1 MGDAVEDAWDSVTGA
16 VDDVWS
22 GFEHTI
28 TSERHLL
35 NGDFEDFIDDA
46 AGGNTIWGQLWRR
59 AGGTEH
65 WENALGG
72 MSGMFGGGAGGSGG
86 YDLSSVNA
94 DTSVG
99 SKCSGKAKEKE
110 ADTTAVP
117 AVAKSVS
124 EDAANAVA
132 AQNTARKRARGILS
146 TYTRYEG
153 GDGSDGKTKLGE

>member
-1 MGDAVEDAWDSVTGA
+1 MGDAIEDAWDWVEDEAEG
-16 VDDVWS
+16 VWS
-22 GFEHTI
+22 NF
-28 TSERHLL
+28 TSPRHLL
-35 NGDFEDFIDDA
+35 SGDFERFIDDSI
-46 AGGNTIWGQLWRR
+46 GGNSIPGRHWAQI
-59 AGGTEH
+59 GGTEY
-65 WENALGG
+65 WENNLGG
-72 MSGMFGGGAGGSGG
+72 MSGMFGGGGTGGSGG
-86 YDLSSVNA
+86 YDLSPVNA
-94 DTSVG
+94 DSSVG